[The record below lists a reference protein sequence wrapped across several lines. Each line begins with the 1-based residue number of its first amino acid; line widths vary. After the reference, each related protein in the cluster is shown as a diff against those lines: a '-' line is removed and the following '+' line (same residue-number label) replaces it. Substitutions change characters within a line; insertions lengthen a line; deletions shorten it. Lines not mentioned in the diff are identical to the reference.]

1 MKSPMRVLFWTETFW
16 PNLGGVEVLAAD
28 FLPALQ
34 QRGYEFVVVAPQNG
48 LDRPQEDKYR
58 GIPVY
63 RFPFSMAMTS
73 INELVRVRE
82 KVIRLK
88 RDFRPQLIHI
98 NAVGP
103 ANFFHH
109 LTTNAHSAP
118 LLVTLHGAWSSQADS
133 LVERTLRDADWVV
146 GCSAAILDKGRGLA
160 AEIASR
166 SSVIHNGLE
175 VPALSPTPL
184 PFEAPRLLCLGRLH
198 VKKGIDV
205 ALTAFESIV
214 ERFPKTRLIIAGD
227 GPARAELEHQSISKG
242 LNRVVDFLGWVA
254 PKDVPN
260 LINTCTMLLMP
271 SRAESLPL
279 VALQAALM
287 ARPVVGTRVGGLPE
301 VVAHEQTGL
310 LVESDNSAQLRD
322 ATTFLL
328 ARPDIAT
335 RMGQAARRRMQT
347 EFSWERHVHAYDALY
362 RKMIMAGLRSPRE
375 CNDSI
380 SRT

>member
-1 MKSPMRVLFWTETFW
+1 MAVRVLFWTETFW

-34 QRGYEFVVVAPQNG
+34 QRGYEFVVVTPQSG
-48 LDRPQEDKYR
+48 PSRPQEDEYR

-63 RFPFSMAMTS
+63 RFSFSITS
-73 INELVRVRE
+73 IEELVQVRE
-82 KVIRLK
+82 QVIGLK
-88 RDFRPQLIHI
+88 RTFRPHLIHI
-98 NAVGP
+98 NAVGS

-109 LTTNAHSAP
+109 LTSRAYAAP
-118 LLVTLHGAWSSQADS
+118 LLVTLHGAWVGQVDS
-133 LVERTLRDADWVV
+133 LVQQTLRAADWVV
-146 GCSAAILDKGRGLA
+146 GCSAAILDKGRRLA
-160 AEIASR
+160 PEIASR

-175 VPALSPTPL
+175 APALPPTPL
-184 PFEAPRLLCLGRLH
+184 PFDAPRLLCLGRLH

-205 ALTAFESIV
+205 ALRAFESIV

-227 GPARAELEHQSISKG
+227 GPARPELEQQANARG
-242 LNRVVDFLGWVA
+242 LNRLVDFLGWVA

-260 LINTCTMLLMP
+260 LINACSIVLMP

-301 VVAHEQTGL
+301 VVVHGQTGL
-310 LVESDNSAQLRD
+310 IVDQDDSEALAD
-322 ATTFLL
+322 ASISLL

-335 RMGQAARRRMQT
+335 QLGQAARRRAQK
-347 EFSWERHVHAYDALY
+347 EFSWERHVGAYDGLY
-362 RKMIMAGLRSPRE
+362 REIGGTGRCSNESLT
-375 CNDSI
+375 D
-380 SRT
+380 

>member
-1 MKSPMRVLFWTETFW
+1 MRVLFWTETFW
-16 PNLGGVEVLAAD
+16 PNLGGVEVLAAE

-34 QRGYEFVVVAPQNG
+34 QRGYEFVVITPQNG
-48 LDRPQEDKYR
+48 PDRPQEDKYR

-73 INELVRVRE
+73 IDELVRVRE
-82 KVIRLK
+82 QVIRFK
-88 RDFRPQLIHI
+88 RTFRPDLIHI
-98 NAVGP
+98 NAVGS

-109 LTTNAHSAP
+109 LTTNAHTAP
-118 LLVTLHGAWSSQADS
+118 LLVTLHGAWVGQSDS
-133 LVERTLRDADWVV
+133 LVERTLRAADWVV
-146 GCSAAILDKGRGLA
+146 GCSAAILGKGRRLA
-160 AEIASR
+160 PEIASR

-175 VPALSPTPL
+175 VPPLSPAPL
-184 PFEAPRLLCLGRLH
+184 PFHAPRLLCLGRLH

-227 GPARAELEHQSISKG
+227 GPARAELERESNAKG

-254 PKDVPN
+254 PRDVPN
-260 LINTCTMLLMP
+260 LINTCSIVLMP

-310 LVESDNSAQLRD
+310 IVEPDNSAALAD
-322 ATTFLL
+322 ATATLL
-328 ARPDIAT
+328 AQPDMAA
-335 RMGQAARRRMQT
+335 RMGRAARHRAQT
-347 EFSWERHVHAYDALY
+347 EFSWDRHVRAYDALY
-362 RKMIMAGLRSPRE
+362 REMIAAGALFQQERNGLIPG
-375 CNDSI
+375 
-380 SRT
+380 T